1 MLRTIL
7 CLIVFCFG
15 SALVSQTKTDGA
27 ALLAKEIKLSDTAI
41 KDFAPNLNSL
51 DQQPI
56 PASEYGNKKEELYKQ
71 RIKIDLSFSQ
81 AAIAVENASSKV
93 SPVKIISTYFFPN
106 CCTCLI
112 FCFGVVFGI

>member
-41 KDFAPNLNSL
+41 KDFAPNLNSRISSL
-51 DQQPI
+51 YQLQNMEI
-56 PASEYGNKKEELYKQ
+56 KRKSFINKE
-71 RIKIDLSFSQ
+71 
-81 AAIAVENASSKV
+81 
-93 SPVKIISTYFFPN
+93 
-106 CCTCLI
+106 
-112 FCFGVVFGI
+112 

>member
-71 RIKIDLSFSQ
+71 RIKANQAKKKKRKWRRSRQSKNNTTVRRKSSQ
-81 AAIAVENASSKV
+81 
-93 SPVKIISTYFFPN
+93 
-106 CCTCLI
+106 
-112 FCFGVVFGI
+112 

>member
-1 MLRTIL
+1 MIRTIL
-7 CLIVFCFG
+7 CLIVFCFS

-71 RIKIDLSFSQ
+71 RIKANQ
-81 AAIAVENASSKV
+81 AKKKADMAMKQSAQK
-93 SPVKIISTYFFPN
+93 
-106 CCTCLI
+106 
-112 FCFGVVFGI
+112 

>member
-7 CLIVFCFG
+7 YLIVFCFG
-15 SALVSQTKTDGA
+15 SALVAQTKTDGA

-41 KDFAPNLNSL
+41 KDFAPTLNLL

-71 RIKIDLSFSQ
+71 RIKANQ
-81 AAIAVENASSKV
+81 AKKKAEMATKPSVQK
-93 SPVKIISTYFFPN
+93 
-106 CCTCLI
+106 
-112 FCFGVVFGI
+112 